1 MIRQETL
8 LPGTRALP
16 RATVETCR
24 YHGRY
29 LVRYRNMAGVTFRRF
44 FPDADSMLGF
54 ARQCEAELQSEMKK
68 GT

>member
-16 RATVETCR
+16 RATVETAV

-29 LVRYRNMAGVTFRRF
+29 LVRYRNAAGVTYRRS
-44 FPDADSMLGF
+44 FPDADSMLAF
-54 ARQCEAELQSEMKK
+54 ARSCEAELKSEARNQK
-68 GT
+68 

>member
-29 LVRYRNMAGVTFRRF
+29 LVRYRTQAGVTYRRF
-44 FPDADSMLGF
+44 FPDPDAAQEF
-54 ARQCEAELQSEMKK
+54 ALRCERELQLESSQ
-68 GT
+68 GG